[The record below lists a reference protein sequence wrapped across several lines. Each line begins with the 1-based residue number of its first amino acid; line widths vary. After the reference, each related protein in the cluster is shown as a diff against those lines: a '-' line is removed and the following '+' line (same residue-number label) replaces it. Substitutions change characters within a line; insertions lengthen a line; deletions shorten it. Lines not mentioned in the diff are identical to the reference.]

1 MTISVVIPVYNE
13 SENLR
18 PLADALARVLNS
30 LTPDW
35 ECFFVDDG
43 SVDQSYAELRELAH
57 SEVRFKAVRLQRNYG
72 QTAAIAAGV
81 ARAQGEVIIL
91 MDADLQNDPEDIPRI
106 LQKLDEGFDI
116 VSGWRRKRHDEIFK
130 RLLPSRFAN
139 ALISRV
145 TGVRLHDY
153 GCTLKAYRAEFL
165 KGIELYGEMHRFL
178 PAYGASLGAWI
189 AEIEVRH
196 HPRRHGVSKYGL
208 GRTLGVLLDL
218 MVFRFLTKYSTK
230 PMHFFGRAALWTMSL
245 GATTAAI
252 AVYFKVTGQKDFVE
266 TPLPLLTAFFLL
278 VGLQFL
284 LMGLL
289 AEVVVRT
296 WHESQGKQIYRV
308 RETLNI

>member
-18 PLADALARVLNS
+18 PLAEALARVLNS
-30 LTPDW
+30 LTSDW
-35 ECFFVDDG
+35 ECFLVDDG
-43 SVDQSYAELRELAH
+43 SGDESFGRMRELAAH
-57 SEVRFKAVRLQRNYG
+57 ERRFKAVRLQRNYG

-81 ARAQGEVIIL
+81 ERARGEIIIL
-91 MDADLQNDPEDIPRI
+91 MDADLQNDPEDIPRM

-116 VSGWRRKRHDEIFK
+116 VSGWRRKRHDEFLK
-130 RLLPSRFAN
+130 RLLPSRLAN
-139 ALISRV
+139 VLISRV
-145 TGVRLHDY
+145 TGVKLHDY

-178 PAYGASLGAWI
+178 PAYAASLGARI

-208 GRTLGVLLDL
+208 GRTLLVLVDL
-218 MVFRFLTKYSTK
+218 LVFRFITQYATK
-230 PMHFFGRAALWTMSL
+230 PMHFFGRAATWMVGL
-245 GATTAAI
+245 GTATALL
-252 AVYFKVTGQKDFVE
+252 AVYFKVTGEKDFVE

-289 AEVVVRT
+289 AEVIVRT

-308 RETLNI
+308 RETINT

>member
-1 MTISVVIPVYNE
+1 MKFSIVIPVYNE
-13 SENLR
+13 AENLR
-18 PLADALARVLNS
+18 PLAEALARVLNS
-30 LTPDW
+30 LTSDW

-43 SVDQSYAELRELAH
+43 SLDQSYAELRELAH

-81 ARAQGEVIIL
+81 ERARGEIIIL
-91 MDADLQNDPEDIPRI
+91 MDADLQNDPEDIPRM

-116 VSGWRRKRHDEIFK
+116 VSGWRRKRHDEFFK
-130 RLLPSRFAN
+130 RLLPSWLAN

-145 TGVRLHDY
+145 TGVKLHDY

-178 PAYGASLGAWI
+178 PAYGASLGARI

-208 GRTLGVLLDL
+208 GRTLLVLVDL
-218 MVFRFLTKYSTK
+218 LVFRFITQYATK
-230 PMHFFGRAALWTMSL
+230 PMHFFGRAATWMAGL
-245 GATTAAI
+245 GTATALL
-252 AVYFKVTGQKDFVE
+252 AVYFKVTGEKDFVE

-289 AEVVVRT
+289 AEVITRT
-296 WHESQGKQIYRV
+296 WHESQGKQIYRI
-308 RETLNI
+308 RETMNI